1 MAQGFTRLT
10 GKQDVRSL
18 IVLTTAVIAVGDL
31 VSTDETNGQLIVGA
45 TNIAQAGIALDASA
59 NGSTTAIRYDKIHP
73 GDVFRARV
81 ETGTMALTEKGKY
94 ADINTQDGI
103 TLTESNN
110 DVRIVG
116 WNGVTGYADVT
127 FTTLETGGPDTA

>member
-10 GKQDVRSL
+10 GKQDVRELLVDS
-18 IVLTTAVIAVGDL
+18 TSVIAVGDL
-31 VSTDETNGQLIVGA
+31 VSTDESAGDLIVGA
-45 TNIAQAGIALDASA
+45 TNIAQAGVALQTSAS
-59 NGSTTAIRYDKIHP
+59 GTTTAIRYDKIRP

-81 ETGTMALTEKGKY
+81 ETGTMATTEKGKF

-110 DVRIVG
+110 DCRIVG